1 MSERDQWQE
10 LLIPGTNVLRN
21 LHGRDSQHPHGTEDA
36 QLLAFYE
43 QQWSARRFAE
53 LMRTPLPGE
62 LTYDY
67 MKSVHRYLFRDT
79 YVWSGEQRTVPW
91 SGPMTKLGPP
101 LTRTDRARGAMVAYR
116 YLPAEQITDAARDA
130 YSALAAENYLRDL
143 PRHQFVDGLA
153 RHWGRINEIH
163 SFREGNTRSQFAYF
177 KTLCADAGWTL
188 NTEDYGAGRALR
200 TEFVNARY
208 FYQRSGG
215 NHARL
220 ARVLDKGIS
229 TPRTAESGSSV
240 RALLALTRSRRSE
253 RPHPSVQSRFH
264 PEHLP
269 APAMV
274 EPFRGP
280 HPEV

>member
-1 MSERDQWQE
+1 MSERDRWQE

-21 LHGRDSQHPHGTEDA
+21 LHGRDSQHPYGTEDA

-43 QQWSARRFAE
+43 QQWAARRFAE

-62 LTYDY
+62 L
-67 MKSVHRYLFRDT
+67 
-79 YVWSGEQRTVPW
+79 
-91 SGPMTKLGPP
+91 
-101 LTRTDRARGAMVAYR
+101 
-116 YLPAEQITDAARDA
+116 
-130 YSALAAENYLRDL
+130 
-143 PRHQFVDGLA
+143 
-153 RHWGRINEIH
+153 
-163 SFREGNTRSQFAYF
+163 
-177 KTLCADAGWTL
+177 
-188 NTEDYGAGRALR
+188 
-200 TEFVNARY
+200 
-208 FYQRSGG
+208 
-215 NHARL
+215 
-220 ARVLDKGIS
+220 

-269 APAMV
+269 ATAMV